1 MSKTAKFTISM
12 TVSAFKEI
20 EALRR
25 KTGKSRSQIVR
36 EAIQALKAES
46 SRMAAVKE
54 ERAAYGMPEPEA
66 IIDPEE
72 RRKRAIAAAGRF
84 RSGVSDL
91 STNHDHYLEE
101 SFAAESR
108 EGDAD
113 EKD

>member
-1 MSKTAKFTISM
+1 M

-20 EALRR
+20 EVLRR
-25 KTGKSRSQIVR
+25 RTGKSRSQIVR

-46 SRMAAVKE
+46 SRRTAVKE

-84 RSGVSDL
+84 RSGLTDL
-91 STNHDHYLEE
+91 AASHDRYLEDAFTTV
-101 SFAAESR
+101 SPAKDAAER
-108 EGDAD
+108 E
-113 EKD
+113 